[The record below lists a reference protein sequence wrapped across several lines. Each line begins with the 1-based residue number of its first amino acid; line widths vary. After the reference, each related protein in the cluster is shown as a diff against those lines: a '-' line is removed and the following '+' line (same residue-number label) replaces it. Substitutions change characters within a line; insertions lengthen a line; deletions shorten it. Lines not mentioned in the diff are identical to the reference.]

1 LRRWGASIN
10 SAYRE
15 SAEEML
21 ELSLH
26 IMDLV
31 QNSLTAGA
39 TRVEIRI
46 EESLK
51 EDRLAIEI
59 QDNGR
64 GIPKEMV
71 SRVTDPFVTSR
82 TTRPVGLGLSLFK
95 EAADRCGGGME
106 IHSEM
111 GRGTRVGVWFQLDH
125 FDRAPLGNI
134 GETMGVLITGNPGV
148 DFVYEHGVDGKR
160 YRLETPAMKEI
171 LGSVPLDDPAVLGF
185 VRRDIEEGLRNIGA
199 GTFPN
204 VSRLLQ

>member
-1 LRRWGASIN
+1 
-10 SAYRE
+10 
-15 SAEEML
+15 
-21 ELSLH
+21 
-26 IMDLV
+26 MDLV

-39 TRVEIRI
+39 SRVEIRI

-59 QDNGR
+59 RDNGK

-71 SRVTDPFVTSR
+71 SRVTNPFVTSR

-95 EAADRCGGGME
+95 EAAERCGGGME
-106 IHSEM
+106 VHSEV
-111 GRGTRVGVWFQLDH
+111 GRGTRVAAWFQLDH

-148 DFVYEHGVDGKR
+148 DFAYEHRVDGKI
-160 YRLETPAMKEI
+160 YQLETPAMKKI
-171 LGSVPLDDPAVLGF
+171 LGSVPLDDPAVLEF

-199 GTFPN
+199 GAFPN
-204 VSRLLQ
+204 VAKLLQ

>member
-1 LRRWGASIN
+1 
-10 SAYRE
+10 
-15 SAEEML
+15 ML

-26 IMDLV
+26 ILDLV

-46 EESLK
+46 EESLQ

-59 QDNGR
+59 QDNGK

-71 SRVTDPFVTSR
+71 SRVTNPFVTSR

-95 EAADRCGGGME
+95 EAAERCGGGME
-106 IHSEM
+106 VHSEV
-111 GRGTRVGVWFQLDH
+111 GRGTRVVVRFQLDH

-134 GETMGVLITGNPGV
+134 GETMGVLITGNPQV
-148 DFVYEHGVDGKR
+148 DFVFEHRVEGKA
-160 YRLETPAMKEI
+160 YRLETPEMKKV
-171 LGSVPLDDPAVLGF
+171 LGSVPLDDPAVFEF

-199 GTFPN
+199 GTFPK
-204 VSRLLQ
+204 VAKLLQ

>member
-1 LRRWGASIN
+1 
-10 SAYRE
+10 
-15 SAEEML
+15 ML

-59 QDNGR
+59 QDNGK

-71 SRVTDPFVTSR
+71 LRVTDPFVTSR

-95 EAADRCGGGME
+95 EAAERCGGGME
-106 IHSEM
+106 VHSEV
-111 GRGTRVGVWFQLDH
+111 GRGTRVAVWFQLDH

-148 DFVYEHGVDGKR
+148 DFVYEHRVDGKA
-160 YRLETPAMKEI
+160 YRLETPAMKKV
-171 LGSVPLDDPAVLGF
+171 LDPVPLNDPAVLEF
-185 VRRDIEEGLRNIGA
+185 VRRDIEEGLRTIGA

-204 VSRLLQ
+204 VMKLLQ

>member
-1 LRRWGASIN
+1 
-10 SAYRE
+10 
-15 SAEEML
+15 ML

-59 QDNGR
+59 QDNGK

-71 SRVTDPFVTSR
+71 LRVTDPFVTSR

-95 EAADRCGGGME
+95 EAAERCGGGME
-106 IHSEM
+106 VHSEV
-111 GRGTRVGVWFQLDH
+111 GRGTRVAVWFQLDH

-148 DFVYEHGVDGKR
+148 DFVYEHRVDGKA
-160 YRLETPAMKEI
+160 YRLETPAMKKV
-171 LGSVPLDDPAVLGF
+171 LDPVPLDDPAVLEF

-204 VSRLLQ
+204 VAKLLQ

>member
-1 LRRWGASIN
+1 
-10 SAYRE
+10 
-15 SAEEML
+15 ML

-26 IMDLV
+26 ILDLV

-46 EESLK
+46 EESLQ

-59 QDNGR
+59 QDNGK

-71 SRVTDPFVTSR
+71 SRVTNPFVTSR

-95 EAADRCGGGME
+95 EAADFRMNL
-106 IHSEM
+106 HSEV
-111 GRGTRVGVWFQLDH
+111 GRGTRVVVRFQLDH

-134 GETMGVLITGNPGV
+134 GETMGVLITGNPQV
-148 DFVYEHGVDGKR
+148 DFVYEHRVEGKA
-160 YRLETPAMKEI
+160 YRLETPEMKKV
-171 LGSVPLDDPAVLGF
+171 LGSVPLDDPAVLEF

-199 GTFPN
+199 GTFPK
-204 VSRLLQ
+204 VAKLLQ